1 MTKRI
6 MALLLCAITLFT
18 VCACEKSFDGTD
30 TQAESDTA
38 ADTQAQTSLGKLI
51 VDKNGTGYVMVAPTG
66 SSMLFSACTDAK
78 DEFYKAVGKN
88 VFVKSDGS
96 YKESQYEILVGAT
109 NRAESAELSEGLS
122 FEEYRIK
129 WMGDKLVCAGG
140 SDYAARAGLR
150 WLVDTYVKTS
160 KDNAVYIPDDIDKR
174 GTYNVSMSFD
184 KLKAGWNLLS
194 FPAENGVE
202 LKYQLYMPKNYDPQ
216 KKYPTIL
223 YMHSAGVKNDE
234 GSQIYAS
241 EAKFLRNIEQSQ
253 YKDEVIIISP
263 SCPVGEL
270 WVPAKTWKEI
280 TYDFVNVA
288 PTKYMTAVTELFG
301 IARANLS
308 CDESRLYLYGMSM
321 GGFAT
326 WDLLARN
333 PDLFAAAIPVAGAGD
348 PSVASKLSGTAI
360 WIFHGRLD
368 PTVPCESSD
377 AMYNA
382 LLAAGREDVKYTV
395 FEDKQH
401 GIWHATADT
410 EGILDWLFAQKRK

>member
-1 MTKRI
+1 MLLVIVTVLSVCSCAEEAVTS
-6 MALLLCAITLFT
+6 ALST
-18 VCACEKSFDGTD
+18 
-30 TQAESDTA
+30 ESDTTA
-38 ADTQAQTSLGKLI
+38 SDDTPKTPSGRLI
-51 VDKNGTGYVMVAPTG
+51 VDGNGTKYVMVAPTG
-66 SSMLFSACTDAK
+66 ASMLYSACVDAK
-78 DEFYKAVGKN
+78 DEFYKAAYKN

-122 FEEYRIK
+122 FEDYRIK
-129 WMGDKLVCAGG
+129 WMGDKLVIAAG
-140 SDYAARAGLR
+140 SDYAAREGLK
-150 WLVDTYVKTS
+150 WLVNTYVKTS
-160 KDNAVYIPDDIDKR
+160 SGGAVYIPDDIDKR

-202 LKYQLYMPKNYDPQ
+202 LKYQLYMPKNYDPNKQ
-216 KKYPTIL
+216 YPTIL
-223 YMHSAGVKNDE
+223 YMHSAGVKNND
-234 GSQIYAS
+234 GSQINAS

-280 TYDFVNVA
+280 TYDFVNTA
-288 PTKYMTAVTELFG
+288 PTKYMAAVTELFG
-301 IARANLS
+301 VARANLS

-348 PSVASKLSGTAI
+348 PSVVSQLSGTAI

-410 EGILDWLFAQKRK
+410 AGLLDWLFAQKRG